1 MLGEQATEA
10 TRRDDRNRPVEA
22 LEGRHV
28 EVVVVPVRDE
38 DRRKPFRHARV

>member
-38 DRRKPFRHARV
+38 DRREPFRHARV